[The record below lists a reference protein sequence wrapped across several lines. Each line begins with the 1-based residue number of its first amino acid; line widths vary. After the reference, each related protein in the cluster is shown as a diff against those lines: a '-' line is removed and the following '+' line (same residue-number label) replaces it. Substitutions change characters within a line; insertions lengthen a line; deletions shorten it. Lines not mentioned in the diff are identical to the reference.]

1 MKEQTTQKQ
10 ETSEKR
16 DTNQKP
22 ERLSSLLSLTPI
34 ILIAIFIIRL
44 ITSDSQS
51 TQSSSRISSGMRT
64 LTEIMPYI
72 VSGAI
77 VICSLICLS
86 VTYVVRKE
94 SKQSA
99 VFFVVIALILILFAW
114 LAANSVSQVQI
125 VPVSH

>member
-1 MKEQTTQKQ
+1 MKQDVNQKQ
-10 ETSEKR
+10 ET
-16 DTNQKP
+16 NQKS
-22 ERLSSLLSLTPI
+22 ERLSSLLSLASV
-34 ILIAIFIIRL
+34 ILIAVFLIRL
-44 ITSDSQS
+44 LTSDSQS

-72 VSGAI
+72 VSGAM